1 MTADPLTGPEARA
14 LVAALTAR
22 GETVSTSE
30 SLTAGLL
37 AAMIAGVPGAS
48 AVLRGGLIVYA
59 TDLKAGLAGVAGDTL
74 ARFGPVAEQTARELA
89 VGAAQRC
96 RSTYGI
102 SLTGVA
108 GPDPQDGKAP
118 GTVFCGLA
126 RPSSADTRD
135 HAGNVR
141 FDTKVVPMSLR
152 GDRWD
157 IRLVSCTRSI
167 AELLD
172 WLD

>member
-1 MTADPLTGPEARA
+1 MSADPLAGPEAVR
-14 LVAALTAR
+14 LVAELTRR
-22 GETVSTSE
+22 GETVATSE

-59 TDLKAGLAGVAGDTL
+59 TDLKSGLAGVSATTL
-74 ARFGPVAEQTARELA
+74 VRYGPVAEQTARELA
-89 VGAAQRC
+89 IGAASRC
-96 RSTYGI
+96 GGTYGI
-102 SLTGVA
+102 GLTGVA
-108 GPDPQDGKAP
+108 GPDAQDGKAV

-126 RPSSADTRD
+126 RARTGPSARTRGN
-135 HAGNVR
+135 AG

-167 AELLD
+167 DELLG

>member
-1 MTADPLTGPEARA
+1 VADPLAGPEAA
-14 LVAALTAR
+14 QLVAELTR
-22 GETVSTSE
+22 RRETVATSE

-37 AAMIAGVPGAS
+37 AAMIAGIPGAS

-59 TDLKAGLAGVAGDTL
+59 TDLKSGLAGVSPATL
-74 ARFGPVAEQTARELA
+74 RQYGPVAEQTARELA
-89 VGAAQRC
+89 IGAASRC
-96 RSTYGI
+96 TATYGI
-102 SLTGVA
+102 GLTGVA
-108 GPDPQDGKAP
+108 GPDAQDGKP
-118 GTVFCGLA
+118 VGTVFCGLA
-126 RPSSADTRD
+126 RAATGRRGESRGN
-135 HAGNVR
+135 AG

-167 AELLD
+167 GELLD

>member
-1 MTADPLTGPEARA
+1 MSTDPLAGEPAAR
-14 LVAALTAR
+14 LVAELR
-22 GETVSTSE
+22 RRDETVATSE

-37 AAMIAGVPGAS
+37 SAMIAGVPGAS

-59 TDLKAGLAGVAGDTL
+59 TDLKATLAGVAAETL
-74 ARFGPVAEQTARELA
+74 EQFGPVAEQTAEELA
-89 VGAAQRC
+89 VGAAARC
-96 RSTYGI
+96 GATYGI

-108 GPDPQDGKAP
+108 GPDPQDGKSP

-126 RPSSADTRD
+126 RTRSGAPVGN
-135 HAGNVR
+135 AG
-141 FDTKVVPMSLR
+141 FDTKVVGMSLR

-157 IRLVSCTRSI
+157 IRLMSCTRSI
-167 AELLD
+167 GELLD

>member
-1 MTADPLTGPEARA
+1 MTADPLAGEPARR
-14 LVAALTAR
+14 LVAELTRR
-22 GETVSTSE
+22 GQSVATSE

-37 AAMIAGVPGAS
+37 SAMIAGIPGAS

-59 TDLKAGLAGVAGDTL
+59 TDLKADLAGVRAGTL
-74 ARFGPVAEQTARELA
+74 EQYGPVAGQTAEELA
-89 VGAAQRC
+89 IGAAQRC
-96 RSTYGI
+96 GATYGI

-126 RPSSADTRD
+126 RARSGTATEN
-135 HAGNVR
+135 AG
-141 FDTKVVPMSLR
+141 FDTKVVGMSLQ

-157 IRLVSCTRSI
+157 IRLMSCTRSI
-167 AELLD
+167 GELLD
-172 WLD
+172 WLA

>member
-1 MTADPLTGPEARA
+1 MTADPLAGKPARQ
-14 LVAALTAR
+14 LVTELTRR
-22 GETVSTSE
+22 GQTVATSE

-37 AAMIAGVPGAS
+37 SAMIAGVPGAS

-59 TDLKAGLAGVAGDTL
+59 TDLKAGLAGVRADTL
-74 ARFGPVAEQTARELA
+74 ERFGPVAAGTAEELA
-89 VGAAQRC
+89 VGAAMRC
-96 RSTYGI
+96 GATYGM

-126 RPSSADTRD
+126 RAL
-135 HAGNVR
+135 AGQAVEDAG
-141 FDTKVVPMSLR
+141 FDTKVVGMSLQ

-157 IRLVSCTRSI
+157 IRLMSCTRSI
-167 AELLD
+167 GELLD
-172 WLD
+172 WLE